1 MIPWARFGKCR
12 PEAYNDAIREK
23 LRVKLI
29 EVTLRVHEAGTEAG
43 HLVTCESSVCTYFA
57 YIYLSSFAS
66 SIQRGNLLLCRAS
79 EMSRRAPSGAV
90 LGKRPKDVSLGL
102 SWNNISELIHVKM

>member
-43 HLVTCESSVCTYFA
+43 RLVTCESS
-57 YIYLSSFAS
+57 
-66 SIQRGNLLLCRAS
+66 GLLFVRT
-79 EMSRRAPSGAV
+79 
-90 LGKRPKDVSLGL
+90 SLTFTCL
-102 SWNNISELIHVKM
+102 HLLHR